1 MDKKQVWQAALGR
14 LELTLSKA
22 NFATWFKNTF
32 IIDIVDN
39 DEHVILATPH
49 AFAQAWLSKKYHKD
63 ILNALQE
70 VSDGKIKKITYE
82 VLMEGDE
89 KTLAKF
95 EQQNKANTVDPV
107 NGLPSQREEKK
118 ESSIGVFNLNPKY
131 TFDSFVVG
139 KNNELAYAA
148 AKGAAEFPGEKFN
161 PLFIYGGVGI
171 GKTHLAQA
179 IGNEIIKTNPN
190 SKILYITSERFTN
203 DYVDAIKGGKMK
215 EFRLKY
221 RSNDVIIIDDIQF
234 LAGKEGT
241 QEELFNTFNE
251 YHQKNCQIVLTS
263 DRPPQALSA
272 FQERL
277 KSRFSQGMIADVS
290 EPDLETRMAIIKAKL
305 AEKKYNF
312 DDVVVRY
319 IASEVQKSVREI
331 EGILNKI
338 IVQYELRRIEPTI
351 DNIRELITVYNEQ
364 NKKNVKF
371 SPQQLIEVVASF
383 YDVTVESIKGVSRK
397 KELVIPRQVAMYL
410 LREELDASFPNIGSE
425 LGNRDHTTAMHSYQ
439 KIKSEVAANNRTKKD
454 VEMIR
459 ERLYNGSYE

>member
-1 MDKKQVWQAALGR
+1 MDKKQIWQAALGR

-32 IIDIVDN
+32 IIEIVDN
-39 DEHVILATPH
+39 EEHVILATPH

-70 VSDGKIKKITYE
+70 VTDGKIKKITYE
-82 VLMEGDE
+82 VSMEGDE
-89 KTLAKF
+89 KTLAKY
-95 EQQNKANTVDPV
+95 EQQNKVAAGAV
-107 NGLPSQREEKK
+107 NELPSQRVEKK

-148 AKGAAEFPGEKFN
+148 ARGAAGSPGEKYN

-171 GKTHLAQA
+171 GKTHLAQG
-179 IGNEIIKTNPN
+179 IGNEIIKTNP
-190 SKILYITSERFTN
+190 SAKILYITSERFTN
-203 DYVDAIKGGKMK
+203 DYVDAIKGGRMK

-277 KSRFSQGMIADVS
+277 KSRFSQGITVDVS

-305 AEKKYNF
+305 AEKKSPV
-312 DDVVVRY
+312 DDSVVRY
-319 IASEVQKSVREI
+319 IATEVQRSVREI

-338 IVQYELRRIEPTI
+338 VAQRELRMIEPTI
-351 DNIRELITVYNEQ
+351 DNVRELITVYNEQ

-371 SPQQLIEVVASF
+371 SPQQLIETVASF
-383 YDVTVESIKGVSRK
+383 YDVTVESIKGISRK
-397 KELVIPRQVAMYL
+397 KELVVPRQVAMYL
-410 LREELDASFPNIGSE
+410 LREELDASFPNIGAE

-439 KIKSEVAANNRTKKD
+439 KIKSEVASNNRTKKD
-454 VEMIR
+454 IEMIR

>member
-1 MDKKQVWQAALGR
+1 MDKKQIWQAALAR

-32 IIDIVDN
+32 IIEIIDSE
-39 DEHVILATPH
+39 EHLILATPH

-70 VSDGKIKKITYE
+70 VTDGKIKKITYE
-82 VLMEGDE
+82 VSLVGDD
-89 KTLAKF
+89 KAAAKYEQQKISIANSE
-95 EQQNKANTVDPV
+95 EQQNNQNKV
-107 NGLPSQREEKK
+107 EKK
-118 ESSIGVFNLNPKY
+118 ESSLGVFNLNPKY
-131 TFDSFVVG
+131 TFDTFIVG

-148 AKGAAEFPGEKFN
+148 ARGVAEFPGEKFN

-171 GKTHLAQA
+171 GKTHLAQG
-179 IGNEIIKTNPN
+179 IGNEIISKNKDA
-190 SKILYITSERFTN
+190 KILYITSERFTN

-215 EFRLKY
+215 DFRTKY
-221 RSNDVIIIDDIQF
+221 RSYDTIIIDDIQF

-277 KSRFSQGMIADVS
+277 KSRFSCGMIADVQD
-290 EPDLETRMAIIKAKL
+290 PDLETRMAIIKAKL
-305 AEKKYNF
+305 SEKKYNF
-312 DDVVVRY
+312 DNEVIRY
-319 IASEVQKSVREI
+319 VAVEVQKSVREI

-351 DNIRELITVYNEQ
+351 ENVRELIAVYNEQ

-371 SPQQLIEVVASF
+371 SPQQLIETVASF
-383 YDVTVESIKGVSRK
+383 YDVTVESIKGISRK
-397 KELVIPRQVAMYL
+397 KELVTPRQIAMYL

-439 KIKSEVAANNRTKKD
+439 KIKGEVAANNRTKKD
-454 VEMIR
+454 IEMIR